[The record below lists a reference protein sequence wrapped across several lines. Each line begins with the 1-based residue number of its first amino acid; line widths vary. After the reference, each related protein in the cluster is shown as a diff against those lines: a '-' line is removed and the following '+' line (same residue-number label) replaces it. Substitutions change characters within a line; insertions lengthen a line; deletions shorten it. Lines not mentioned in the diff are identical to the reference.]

1 MSLGGRG
8 GKGKATRGVE
18 MRMRWVEAGRC
29 EAVDKGGDVDGEVD
43 VSVDVEAES
52 SSYETE

>member
-1 MSLGGRG
+1 
-8 GKGKATRGVE
+8 